1 MLWLIVGGF
10 GGVIM
15 MMTMIEMDLELME
28 LLAIVYAI
36 GISVK

>member
-1 MLWLIVGGF
+1 M
-10 GGVIM
+10 IM